1 LAAALLLGV
10 AGCRFFVEDMD
21 YNFQADKDFSRARRR
36 AFLRRIGAFL
46 RNDPGSNQL
55 LSFDEVKS
63 ALGAVEQ
70 VYLGMRTVEVE
81 KIVGSV
87 GRHRDFDR
95 AFLPSKG
102 DLGARWKR
110 IDEMMHR
117 AEELPPIGLYKI
129 GDAYFVRDGNHRV
142 SVARQQGVEMIDAE
156 VIELRSRVPIDSA
169 ITARDLLH
177 KLEQRRLLER
187 LPFDR
192 VIPEVRVELSDVS
205 DYRKLTTYVEA
216 HGFRLS
222 QLWRRYVSPEE
233 TLRDWYEYQYA
244 PVARMVREERILD
257 AFPDRTELDL
267 FLWIFDHRERLALE
281 ARDEGIPPEAA
292 KDDILRRNRRRILQ
306 VSNMQVPGRSSRVQP
321 RDATNRDDAP

>member
-1 LAAALLLGV
+1 
-10 AGCRFFVEDMD
+10 MD

-63 ALGAVEQ
+63 ALGAIEQ
-70 VYLGMRTVEVE
+70 VYLGMRTVEVD

-102 DLGARWKR
+102 DLGVRWKR
-110 IDEMMHR
+110 IDEMMLR
-117 AEELPPIGLYKI
+117 AEELPPVSLYKI

-192 VIPEVRVELSDVS
+192 VIPEVRLELSDIS
-205 DYRKLTTYVEA
+205 DYRKLATYVEA
-216 HGFRLS
+216 HGFRIS
-222 QLWRRYVSPEE
+222 QLWKRYVSPEE

-244 PVARMVREERILD
+244 PIAEMVREERILD
-257 AFPDRTELDL
+257 AFPDRTELDF

-281 ARDEGIPPEAA
+281 ARDERIPPEAA
-292 KDDILRRNRRRILQ
+292 KDDILRRSRRRLFQ
-306 VSNMQVPGRSSRVQP
+306 VPNMQVPGRSSRVQP
-321 RDATNRDDAP
+321 HDATNPDDAP

>member
-1 LAAALLLGV
+1 
-10 AGCRFFVEDMD
+10 MD
-21 YNFQADKDFSRARRR
+21 YDFQAEKDFTRARRR
-36 AFLRRIGAFL
+36 AFLRRVGAFL
-46 RNDPGSNQL
+46 RRDPGSNRL

-70 VYLGMRTVEVE
+70 VYLGMRTVPVE

-102 DLGARWKR
+102 GLETRWKR
-110 IDEMMHR
+110 IDQMMHR
-117 AEELPPIGLYKI
+117 AEELPPISLYKM

-142 SVARQQGVEMIDAE
+142 SVARQLGVEMIDAE

-177 KLEQRRLLER
+177 KIEQRHLLER
-187 LPFDR
+187 LPLDR
-192 VIPEVRVELSDVS
+192 VLPEVRVELSNVA
-205 DYRKLTTYVEA
+205 DYRRLATYIEA

-222 QLWRRYVSPEE
+222 QLWKRYVSQEE
-233 TLRDWYEYQYA
+233 VLRDWYEYQYA
-244 PVARMVREERILD
+244 PIAEMVREDRILD

-267 FLWIFDHRERLALE
+267 FLWIVEHRDRLALE
-281 ARDEGIPPEAA
+281 ARDETISTAAA
-292 KDDILRRNRRRILQ
+292 KDDILRKSRRRLRLPT
-306 VSNMQVPGRSSRVQP
+306 PGLSP
-321 RDATNRDDAP
+321 

>member
-1 LAAALLLGV
+1 
-10 AGCRFFVEDMD
+10 MD
-21 YNFQADKDFSRARRR
+21 YGFQADKDFTRARRK

-46 RNDPGSNQL
+46 RRDPGSNRL

-70 VYLGMRTVEVE
+70 VYLGMRTVPVE

-87 GRHRDFDR
+87 GRYRDFDR

-102 DLGARWKR
+102 DLGDRWKR
-110 IDEMMHR
+110 IDQLMQR
-117 AEELPPIGLYKI
+117 AEELPPVSLYKI

-142 SVARQQGVEMIDAE
+142 SVARQLGVEMIDAE
-156 VIELRSRVPIDSA
+156 VIELRSRVPIDSGL
-169 ITARDLLH
+169 TARDLLH

-192 VIPEVRVELSDVS
+192 VLPEVRVELSDVA
-205 DYRKLTTYVEA
+205 DYRRLATLIEA

-222 QLWRRYVSPEE
+222 QLWKRYVSPEE
-233 TLRDWYEYQYA
+233 ALRDWYEYSYRPIA
-244 PVARMVREERILD
+244 EMIREERILD

-267 FLWIFDHRERLALE
+267 YLWIVYHRERLVLE
-281 ARDEGIPPEAA
+281 TRDEKISPEAA
-292 KDDILRRNRRRILQ
+292 KDDILKNVPHRRR
-306 VSNMQVPGRSSRVQP
+306 P
-321 RDATNRDDAP
+321 

>member
-1 LAAALLLGV
+1 
-10 AGCRFFVEDMD
+10 MD
-21 YNFQADKDFSRARRR
+21 YNFQADRDFSRARRR
-36 AFLRRIGAFL
+36 AFLRRIGALL
-46 RNDPGSNQL
+46 RNDPGSNRL

-102 DLGARWKR
+102 DLGTRWKR
-110 IDEMMHR
+110 IDEMMHGT
-117 AEELPPIGLYKI
+117 EELPPVSLYKI

-142 SVARQQGVEMIDAE
+142 SVARQIGVEMIDAE

-169 ITARDLLH
+169 ITARGLLH

-192 VIPEVRVELSDVS
+192 VIPEVKVELSDIS
-205 DYRKLTTYVEA
+205 DYRKLATYVEA

-222 QLWRRYVSPEE
+222 QLWKRYVSPEE
-233 TLRDWYEYQYA
+233 TLRDWYEFQYA
-244 PVARMVREERILD
+244 PIAEMVREERILD
-257 AFPDRTELDL
+257 VFPGRTELDF

-292 KDDILRRNRRRILQ
+292 KDDILRRSRRRLFQ
-306 VSNMQVPGRSSRVQP
+306 VPNMQVPGRSSRVRP
-321 RDATNRDDAP
+321 HDAADRDDAP

>member
-1 LAAALLLGV
+1 
-10 AGCRFFVEDMD
+10 MD
-21 YNFQADKDFSRARRR
+21 YEFQADKDFTRARRR

-46 RNDPGSNQL
+46 RKDPASNRL

-63 ALGAVEQ
+63 ALAAVEQ
-70 VYLGMRTVEVE
+70 VYLGMRTAEVS

-117 AEELPPIGLYKI
+117 SEELPPVSLYKI

-142 SVARQQGVEMIDAE
+142 SVARQIGVEMIDAE

-169 ITARDLLH
+169 ITARVLLH

-187 LPFDR
+187 LPIDR
-192 VIPEVRVELSDVS
+192 LLPEVKVELSDVS
-205 DYRKLTTYVEA
+205 DYRKLAVYIES

-233 TLRDWYEYQYA
+233 TLRDWYEYQYRPIA
-244 PVARMVREERILD
+244 EMIREERVLD

-267 FLWIFDHRERLALE
+267 YLWIFDHRERLALE
-281 ARDEGIPPEAA
+281 ARDEGVPPKAA
-292 KDDILRRNRRRILQ
+292 KDDILKQSRRRLLQ
-306 VSNMQVPGRSSRVQP
+306 IPHMPVPGRSSRVQP
-321 RDATNRDDAP
+321 RRTTDPEDAT